1 MNDLLKLL
9 RKRRSIRKFQDK
21 SIPES
26 DLESI
31 VDAARF
37 APTARNAQP
46 WEFVLIVK
54 KNKLRELAGLAENGS
69 FLDEAAACIA
79 VFCSDTKYYLEDGCA
94 ATCNI
99 LLAGEALGIGS
110 CWIAGDKKPYCPQ
123 VIKLLNAPSGMKLV
137 SLVALGYP
145 QDRSAFNE
153 PVKRNLKELMH
164 WEKF

>member
-9 RKRRSIRKFQDK
+9 RTRRSIRRFLDK
-21 SIPES
+21 NIPQG

-46 WEFVLIVK
+46 WEFVLIVE
-54 KNKLRELAGLAENGS
+54 KNKLRELAKLAENGS
-69 FLDEAAACIA
+69 FLEQAAACIA
-79 VFCSDTKYYLEDGCA
+79 VFCADTKYYLEDGCA

-99 LLAGEALGIGS
+99 LLAGAALGIGS

-123 VIKLLNAPSGMKLV
+123 VINLLNAPSGMKLI

-145 QDRSAFNE
+145 HDKNAFNE
-153 PVKRNLKELMH
+153 PVKRKLKELMH